1 MRVTQESGFTQ
12 FIIFKFSNM
21 YKIGLILA
29 LVMLTTSCND
39 CLYHAKQFE
48 KRQFEMIIK
57 KKYIK
62 YGKQTDFEGVDLN
75 GNRALFDEVG
85 FWELYDMAE
94 IGDTMRKELGT
105 SNIKLCRKDTC
116 LVYRWECD
124 GRRVD

>member
-1 MRVTQESGFTQ
+1 MNKLT
-12 FIIFKFSNM
+12 
-21 YKIGLILA
+21 LILA
-29 LVMLTTSCND
+29 ALIPIMSCND
-39 CLYHAKQFE
+39 CFYHAKQFE

-75 GNRALFDEVG
+75 GKRALFDEVG
-85 FWELYDMAE
+85 FWELYEMAE

-116 LVYRWECD
+116 LVYRWECN
-124 GRRVD
+124 GQIVE